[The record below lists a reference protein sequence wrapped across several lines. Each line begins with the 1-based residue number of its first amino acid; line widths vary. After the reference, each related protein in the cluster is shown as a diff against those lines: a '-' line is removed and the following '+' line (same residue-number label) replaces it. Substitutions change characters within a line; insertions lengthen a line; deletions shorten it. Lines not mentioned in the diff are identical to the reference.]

1 MVRIPSPAALW
12 SRSTRSARHDDA
24 ASDGVRLL
32 TQADTAAVRAL
43 VAEDPVAHAF
53 VDSQLAITGT
63 VASRSA
69 ALYLGRFDEHERLVA
84 ACWVGSNVVPVGS
97 DEESGAAFG
106 RALLKQRRRFASV
119 FGPADAVRGIWSELA
134 HGRQR
139 AFDIREHQPLMV
151 MSAPPADQLR
161 AHAVRKAWPHDYDRL
176 LPACAAMFEEEL
188 GYSPLTQGEAQYRAR
203 VDWLIRAG
211 HALVETDP
219 SGRIVFKAELGVV
232 TPHATQIQGVW
243 MNPDFRGL
251 GLAASRMADVTALA
265 LEIAP
270 TVSLY
275 VNDYNTRA
283 LSTYERVGFEQVGEF
298 ATVLF

>member
-43 VAEDPVAHAF
+43 VAQDPVTHAF
-53 VDSQLAITGT
+53 VDSQLATTGT
-63 VASRSA
+63 VASRST

-84 ACWVGSNVVPVGS
+84 ACWVGSNVVPVCF

-119 FGPADAVRGIWSELA
+119 FGPAEAVRGIWSELA

-139 AFDIREHQPLMV
+139 AFDIREHQPLMA
-151 MSAPPADQLR
+151 MTAPPAASLR
-161 AHAVRKAWPHDYDRL
+161 AHVVRKAWPHDYDRL

-211 HALVETDP
+211 HALVETDHT
-219 SGRIVFKAELGVV
+219 GRILFKAELGVV
-232 TPHATQIQGVW
+232 TPSATQIQGVW
-243 MNPDFRGL
+243 MNPDVRGL
-251 GLAASRMADVTALA
+251 GLAASRMADVAALA
-265 LEIAP
+265 LELAP

-283 LSTYERVGFEQVGEF
+283 LATYERVGFQHIGEF